1 MATRGFPKMVDGV
14 PPPPPGFVP
23 IPSGQDA
30 PPPPP
35 GFVPI
40 PSGQD
45 APSPPGSV
53 LEEGSDRTVA
63 SDIAR
68 GAGAGLAGILQGI
81 GELGALGVDAVADTN
96 YSEGVTD
103 FFVGA
108 KEALGLDPETTAG
121 KAAEAITNFGA
132 AFIPIAGWL
141 GRAGQAARLGQTV
154 GRAGRFGR
162 SAQAFGRTDVGKA
175 LTGTRTRLAATTTL
189 AAGVSDFF
197 VSPDGTGTMSD
208 AFDALP
214 DVLET
219 EGPSGLT
226 GRDEALRRLRNK
238 LRVGAEGT
246 AFGAAFET
254 VFPAARYGA
263 GLIAQVPGVPQAAR
277 LATNGMARLG
287 DAVTSAFPRSRRLL
301 TAAGETPRGL
311 FEDLESTEA
320 FIEGTTRAAE
330 NSLIAFDR
338 AAREFAPSMFSKVM
352 GRGRAGIDRAY
363 DDLFRYMQ
371 GEDNAL
377 AEYGTEVIRAADR
390 MKSQIGNLSTTIAT
404 QVRDSGL
411 DDTLKKQILDTFQ
424 ANTNQYIRRLYKR
437 FEDPNWIV
445 SPSVVR
451 SPVYK
456 KAVDEVQKI
465 LQNMDAQR
473 VQSGVLAAPRAMD
486 TLRDDATREVNRLI
500 GLDTLNSGIDPQE
513 IARTLAENV
522 QKGKR
527 QIQRGD
533 APLYSLSDGLLR
545 ERSKFMENAPSLR
558 ELVGEIKDPR
568 QAYLRTVGD
577 MAQFVASSRLYDR
590 TAREMAVDGATA
602 LARTNAGGRPLV
614 IQGGD
619 AEAVGKSLGY
629 IQLPSG
635 TPDSLFGG
643 SYGALSGAYVAPEI
657 YNALTLPQRM
667 TQGVL
672 NEVLAVTLQ
681 AKGAAQSA
689 VTVYNPISQVRNF
702 LSNIFVTMANGNTM
716 RDMPFGDSF
725 RLTAAKAADL
735 DDPEFRK
742 LYDIAANL
750 GLREQQLQVNEFRE
764 LMREGSSLRTAGKI
778 SAGAQAIKDRI
789 PFANALEKAYS
800 GTDTFWKI
808 TNWLAE
814 RAKYT
819 DAFRRAGLAPDALD
833 DVAEDLVRS
842 GLGTRTAE
850 LTGTASYLDVLAG
863 DIVKNTTPTYSR
875 VPELVKNIRRIPLF
889 GNFVAFPAE
898 IIRNTANILDQSLRE
913 MGFRASDDLIK
924 RIGPENA
931 RILERQIRAIGA
943 QRLSGYITSA
953 AVIPAATATAARTAL
968 GWDENQVDALNM
980 QAPYYMEGH
989 QLVPLTRAGDPNVEY
1004 IDLSYMMPYDFMLTP
1019 ARAAMQAYQERGV
1032 VGGAEIEQIRDAAI
1046 SSLGKL
1052 LEPFA
1057 SESLL
1062 GERITNVT
1070 LRRGVT
1076 PTGLQIYSENTPL
1089 GEKLSR
1095 GLIHVV
1101 GGFEPGVAQMFF
1113 QERGGEFISGRVTR
1127 AALGIPSASG
1137 QPYDM
1142 AEELGAIVSGL
1153 RPMQLRLPETF
1164 RYSGFE
1170 YNQAQREASNVFGR
1184 EANANDSTAESV
1196 IDAYTR
1202 ANDQLMSGQARLFA
1216 LVESA
1221 RALGMTDQQI
1231 RRELRDEANL
1241 GQEVIARVM
1250 RGRFRPLDLSDDRI
1264 RSVVRESRREKRVLD
1279 RLPVREIRQLTQQ
1292 YRRMELPKL
1301 GSAENEALAPAP
1313 PPGFVP
1319 VQVEGA
1325 APAAP
1330 VVGPVPAAPGPQPS
1344 AQPARTAPPPL
1355 ELLGSNPFEA
1365 LRNLGIAQRPPN
1377 Q

>member
-1 MATRGFPKMVDGV
+1 MVDGV
-14 PPPPPGFVP
+14 SPPPPPGFVP
-23 IPSGQDA
+23 VSSGQDI

-35 GFVPI
+35 GFAAM
-40 PSGQD
+40 
-45 APSPPGSV
+45 APTAPPPPGFV
-53 LEEGSDRTVA
+53 TEEESDRTVA
-63 SDIAR
+63 GDIAR
-68 GAGAGLAGILQGI
+68 GAGSGLVSIIQGI
-81 GELGALGVDAVADTN
+81 GELGALGVDAVADTD
-96 YSEGVTD
+96 YSKGVTD

-121 KAAEAITNFGA
+121 KAAEAITNFGS

-141 GRAGQAARLGQTV
+141 GRAGQAARLGQTA

-162 SAQAFGRTDVGKA
+162 SAQAFGRTGTGRA
-175 LTGTRTRLAATTTL
+175 LTGTRARLAATTTL

-197 VSPDGTGTMSD
+197 VSPEGMGTMSD

-226 GRDEALRRLRNK
+226 GRDEAFRRLRNK
-238 LRVGAEGT
+238 LRVGAEGA

-254 VFPAARYGA
+254 VFPAARYGS

-287 DAVTSAFPRSRRLL
+287 NAVTSAFPRSRRLL
-301 TAAGETPRGL
+301 TSAGETPRGL

-338 AAREFAPSMFSKVM
+338 AAREFAPSMFSKII
-352 GRGRAGIDRAY
+352 GTGRAGVDRAY

-371 GEDNAL
+371 GENDAL
-377 AEYGTEVIRAADR
+377 AEYGTEVVRAAGR
-390 MKSQIGNLSTTIAT
+390 MREQIGNLSTTIAT

-411 DDTLKKQILDTFQ
+411 DNTLKKQVLDTFQ

-437 FEDPNWIV
+437 FEDPDWIV
-445 SPSVVR
+445 SPEVVR

-456 KAVDEVQKI
+456 RAVDEVQDI
-465 LQNMDAQR
+465 LQNMDTQR
-473 VQSGVLAAPRAMD
+473 VRSGALAAPRAMD

-500 GLDTLNSGIDPQE
+500 GLDTLNSGLDPQE

-533 APLYSLSDGLLR
+533 APLYSLADGLLR
-545 ERSKFMENAPSLR
+545 ERSKFMESAPSLR
-558 ELVGEIKDPR
+558 ELMGEIKDPR

-619 AEAVGKSLGY
+619 AEVVGKSLGY
-629 IQLPSG
+629 MELPSG

-716 RDMPFGDSF
+716 RDLPFGDSF

-742 LYDIAANL
+742 LYDVAANL

-764 LMREGSSLRTAGKI
+764 LMREGSNLRTAGKV

-789 PFANALEKAYS
+789 PFANALEKSYS

-819 DAFRRAGLAPDALD
+819 NAFRRANLAPDALD
-833 DVAEDLVRS
+833 NIAEDLVRS
-842 GLGTRTAE
+842 GLGTRTSE
-850 LTGTASYLDVLAG
+850 LTGTASYLDTLSG

-875 VPELVKNIRRIPLF
+875 VPELVKNIRRVPLF
-889 GNFVAFPAE
+889 GNFVAFPSE

-913 MGFRASDDLIK
+913 MGFRASDDLIRK
-924 RIGPENA
+924 MGPKDA

-953 AVIPAATATAARTAL
+953 AVIPAATATAARSAL
-968 GWDENQVDALNM
+968 GWDEDQVDALNM
-980 QAPYYMEGH
+980 LAPYYMEGH
-989 QLVPLTRAGDPNVEY
+989 QLVPLTQAGDPNVEY
-1004 IDLSYMMPYDFMLTP
+1004 IDLSYMMPYDFVLTP

-1032 VGGAEIEQIRDAAI
+1032 VGGSEIEQIRDMAL

-1062 GERITNVT
+1062 GERVTNVT
-1070 LRRGVT
+1070 LRRGTT

-1089 GEKLSR
+1089 GEKLTR

-1101 GGFEPGVAQMFF
+1101 GGFEPGVAQMFV
-1113 QERGGEFISGRVTR
+1113 QERGGEFDYGRVTR

-1196 IDAYTR
+1196 VDAYTR
-1202 ANDQLMSGQARLFA
+1202 ANDQLMSSQARLFA

-1221 RALGMTDQQI
+1221 RTLGMTDQQI

-1241 GQEVIARVM
+1241 GREVISRIM
-1250 RGRFRPLDLSDDRI
+1250 RGRFRPLELSDDRI
-1264 RSVVRESRREKRVLD
+1264 RSVMRESRREKRVLD
-1279 RLPVREIRQLTQQ
+1279 RLPVREIRRLTQQ
-1292 YRRMELPKL
+1292 YRRMDLPTL
-1301 GSAENEALAPAP
+1301 ETMEEQVLTPPP
-1313 PPGFVP
+1313 PPGFAP
-1319 VQVEGA
+1319 IQGDGP

-1330 VVGPVPAAPGPQPS
+1330 AIGPVPAAPGPRPA
-1344 AQPARTAPPPL
+1344 AQPAGSAPPPL
-1355 ELLGSNPFEA
+1355 ELLGSNPSSA
-1365 LRNLGIAQRPPN
+1365 LRNLGIAQRLSG

>member
-1 MATRGFPKMVDGV
+1 MATYEELIAAARTAQAEGRASSAQALAARAYEARTGSPFDG
-14 PPPPPGFVP
+14 GA
-23 IPSGQDA
+23 SRSQET
-30 PPPPP
+30 
-35 GFVPI
+35 
-40 PSGQD
+40 
-45 APSPPGSV
+45 
-53 LEEGSDRTVA
+53 EEESDRTVA

-68 GAGAGLAGILQGI
+68 GAGAGVVSLIQGL
-81 GELGALGVDAVADTN
+81 GELGALGVDAAADTD
-96 YSEGVTD
+96 YSEAVTD

-108 KEALGLDPETTAG
+108 KDTLGLTPETTAG
-121 KAAEAITNFGA
+121 RAAESITNFGA

-141 GRAGQAARLGQTV
+141 GRAGQAARGAQAL

-162 SAQAFGRTDVGKA
+162 SAQAFGRTGTGRA
-175 LTGTRTRLAATTTL
+175 LTGTRARLAGTTTL

-197 VSPDGTGTMSD
+197 VSPEGMGTMSD

-226 GRDEALRRLRNK
+226 GRDEAFRRLRNK
-238 LRVGAEGT
+238 IRVGAEGA

-254 VFPAARYGA
+254 VFPVARYGS

-287 DAVTSAFPRSRRLL
+287 DAVTSAFPRSRRML
-301 TAAGETPRGL
+301 TSAGETPRGL

-330 NSLIAFDR
+330 NSLVAFDR
-338 AAREFAPSMFSKVM
+338 AAQEFAPSMFSKLM
-352 GRGRAGIDRAY
+352 GRGRAGVDRAY
-363 DDLFRYMQ
+363 DDFFRYLQ
-371 GEDNAL
+371 GEDDAL
-377 AEYGTEVIRAADR
+377 AEYGPDVARAADR
-390 MKSQIGNLSTTIAT
+390 MREQIGNLSTTIAT

-411 DDTLKKQILDTFQ
+411 DNTLKKQILDTFQ
-424 ANTNQYIRRLYKR
+424 ANTNGYIRRLYKR

-445 SPSVVR
+445 PPEVVR

-456 KAVDEVQKI
+456 RAVDEVQGI
-465 LQNMDAQR
+465 LQNMDTQR
-473 VQSGVLAAPRAMD
+473 VASGALAAPRALGP
-486 TLRDDATREVNRLI
+486 LRDDATREVNRMI
-500 GLDTLNSGIDPQE
+500 GLDTLNSGMDPQE
-513 IARTLAENV
+513 IARTLVENA

-527 QIQRGD
+527 ELQRGD

-545 ERSKFMENAPSLR
+545 ERSKLMENAPSLR
-558 ELVGEIKDPR
+558 ELMGEMKDPR

-602 LARTNAGGRPLV
+602 RARTDAGGRPLV
-614 IQGGD
+614 IQGDD
-619 AEAVGKSLGY
+619 AEVVGKSLGY
-629 IQLPSG
+629 MELPSG

-681 AKGAAQSA
+681 AKGASQSA

-716 RDMPFGDSF
+716 RDLPFGDSF

-735 DDPEFRK
+735 DDPEFRR

-764 LMREGSSLRTAGKI
+764 LMREGSSLRTAGRV
-778 SAGAQAIKDRI
+778 SAGAQALKDRI
-789 PFANALEKAYS
+789 PFANALEATYS
-800 GTDTFWKI
+800 GTDTYWKI

-819 DAFRRAGLAPDALD
+819 NAFRRAGLAPDALD
-833 DVAEDLVRS
+833 GIAEDLVRS
-842 GLGTRTAE
+842 GLGTRTSE
-850 LTGTASYLDVLAG
+850 LTGTASYLDTLAG

-875 VPELVKNIRRIPLF
+875 VPELVRNIRRIPLF
-889 GNFVAFPAE
+889 GNFVAFPSE
-898 IIRNTANILDQSLRE
+898 IIRNTANILDRSLLE
-913 MGFRASDDLIK
+913 MGFRASDELTQK
-924 RIGPENA
+924 MGPQNA

-943 QRLSGYITSA
+943 QRLSGYITAA
-953 AVIPAATATAARTAL
+953 AVIPYATAATARTAL
-968 GWDENQVDALNM
+968 GWDESQVDALNM
-980 QAPYYMEGH
+980 LAPYYMEGH
-989 QLVPLTRAGDPNVEY
+989 QLVPLTRADDPNVEY
-1004 IDLSYMMPYDFMLTP
+1004 IDLSYMMPYDFVLTP

-1046 SSLGKL
+1046 SSFGKL
-1052 LEPFA
+1052 FEPFA
-1057 SESLL
+1057 SESLI
-1062 GERITNVT
+1062 GERVTNVT
-1070 LRRGVT
+1070 LRRGTT

-1089 GEKLSR
+1089 GERLSR
-1095 GLIHVV
+1095 GLTHVL
-1101 GGFEPGVAQMFF
+1101 GGFEPGVAQMFV
-1113 QERGGEFISGRVTR
+1113 QERGGEFVPGRVTR

-1137 QPYDM
+1137 QPYDT

-1196 IDAYTR
+1196 VEAYVR

-1216 LVESA
+1216 LVEAA

-1241 GQEVIARVM
+1241 GREVIAQVM
-1250 RGRFRPLDLSDDRI
+1250 RGRFRPLELSDDRI
-1264 RSVVRESRREKRVLD
+1264 RSVRRESRREERVLD
-1279 RLPVREIRQLTQQ
+1279 RLPVREIRRLTQQ
-1292 YRRMELPKL
+1292 YRRMDLPTL
-1301 GSAENEALAPAP
+1301 GAPEESALAAP
-1313 PPGFVP
+1313 PPQGLVP
-1319 VQVEGA
+1319 VQEDGA
-1325 APAAP
+1325 EAAS
-1330 VVGPVPAAPGPQPS
+1330 VAGPVPAAPGPPPA
-1344 AQPARTAPPPL
+1344 AQPAGAAPPSL

-1365 LRNLGIAQRPPN
+1365 LQNLEIARRLSGQ
-1377 Q
+1377 